1 MFKLIIVSS
10 GSKSNAAIIRS
21 DSGALLV
28 DCGVSLRT
36 LKAALDK
43 LGILQTELK
52 AAVITHSHSDHTKGI
67 ATVKKNLGI
76 PFYSAVKV
84 EGCTHFEGSL
94 TVGDITVEP
103 FACSHDVDCVGYKIS
118 YGGRS
123 VCIAT
128 DTGVVTDDTLNAL
141 MGVSTVVLESNHD
154 VDMLRS
160 GPYPLSLKHRILSC
174 DGHLSNAD
182 CAKTL
187 AHLASCGLRCAV
199 LAHISEHNNTP
210 LMARACA
217 VGELDKYGF
226 DEVEV
231 IPASDM
237 LEIDIQENCNE
248 NSNSR

>member
-28 DCGVSLRT
+28 DCGVSMRT

-43 LGILQTELK
+43 CGILQTELK

-67 ATVKKNLGI
+67 ATVKKNMGI
-76 PFYSAVKV
+76 PFYSAVEV
-84 EGCTHFEGSL
+84 DGCIRFEGSL

-118 YGGRS
+118 CGDRS

-217 VGELDKYGF
+217 VSELNKYGF

-237 LEIDIQENCNE
+237 LEIEIQENCNE